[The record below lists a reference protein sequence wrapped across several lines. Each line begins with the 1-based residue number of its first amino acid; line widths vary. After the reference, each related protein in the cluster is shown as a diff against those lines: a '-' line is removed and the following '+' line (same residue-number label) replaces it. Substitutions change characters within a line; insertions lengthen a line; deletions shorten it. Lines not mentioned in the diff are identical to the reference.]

1 MDYLTIMEAARR
13 SGKSDKTIRRAIHK
27 GLLAAHFPQPNR
39 CEIAIKDLD
48 AFLHGQVSGQLES
61 LQEQRSAELEGR
73 IQALEAQGQRLLD
86 KPKALGAHRVTSP
99 RERMAGLLPRHLV
112 PLLPFAQMHKV
123 SDTTVHG
130 AIEMGL
136 LPVNRVSWTQRD
148 GAPVALALDA
158 KGQHALHQ
166 LYHDVPPFVACDQC
180 PHGTPRQRV
189 SSLPKASRKQAP
201 AIWLVR
207 V

>member
-61 LQEQRSAELEGR
+61 LQEQRIAELEGR
-73 IQALEAQGQRLLD
+73 IQALEAQVQRLLE

-112 PLLPFAQMHKV
+112 PLLPFAQMHNV
-123 SDTTVHG
+123 SETTVQG

-136 LPVNRVSWTQRD
+136 LPVKRGSWTQRD

-180 PHGTPRQRV
+180 PHATPRQAV
-189 SSLPKASRKQAP
+189 
-201 AIWLVR
+201 
-207 V
+207 

>member
-1 MDYLTIMEAARR
+1 MEYLTIMQAARR

-39 CEIAIKDLD
+39 CEIAERDL
-48 AFLHGQVSGQLES
+48 ALFLHGQVSGQPES
-61 LQEQRSAELEGR
+61 VQEQRIAELEGR
-73 IQALEAQGQRLLD
+73 VQALEAQVQRLLEH
-86 KPKALGAHRVTSP
+86 PKALRAPRVTSP
-99 RERMAGLLPRHLV
+99 RERQAGLLPRHLV
-112 PLLPFAQMHKV
+112 PLFPFAQMHQV
-123 SDTTVHG
+123 SETSVHA

-136 LPVNRVSWTQRD
+136 LPVKRGSWTQQD

-166 LYHDVPPFVACDQC
+166 LYHDVSPFVACDQC

-189 SSLPKASRKQAP
+189 
-201 AIWLVR
+201 
-207 V
+207 

>member
-39 CEIAIKDLD
+39 CEIAIKDLG

-61 LQEQRSAELEGR
+61 LQEQRIAELEGR
-73 IQALEAQGQRLLD
+73 IQALEAQVQRLLE

-112 PLLPFAQMHKV
+112 PLLPFAQMHNV
-123 SDTTVHG
+123 SETTVHG

-136 LPVNRVSWTQRD
+136 LPVKRGSWTQRD

-180 PHGTPRQRV
+180 PHATPRQAV
-189 SSLPKASRKQAP
+189 
-201 AIWLVR
+201 
-207 V
+207 